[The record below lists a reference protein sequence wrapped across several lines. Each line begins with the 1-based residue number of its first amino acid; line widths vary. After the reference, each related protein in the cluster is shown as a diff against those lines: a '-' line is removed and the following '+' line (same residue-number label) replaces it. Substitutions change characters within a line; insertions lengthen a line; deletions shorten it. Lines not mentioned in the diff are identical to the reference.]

1 MFFKLTYSD
10 VLFMCILG
18 MYENTGNEVRTLNC
32 IVLKCLAPGCIFLI
46 HSLEKNRFPAKLY
59 FSIDTEF
66 DQILSRMIKTFK
78 TASNIGIYKNKNI
91 LVIPCYDMITCHRLL
106 IAGLLLLF
114 HPSCFILFSMINF
127 ATINQHSSGPG
138 CSKCG

>member
-1 MFFKLTYSD
+1 
-10 VLFMCILG
+10 MCCSCAYWECTKIQV
-18 MYENTGNEVRTLNC
+18 TRSILNC
-32 IVLKCLAPGCIFLI
+32 IVLKCLVSRCIFLI

-106 IAGLLLLF
+106 IDCCF
-114 HPSCFILFSMINF
+114 SFILAVLS
-127 ATINQHSSGPG
+127 
-138 CSKCG
+138 CSR